1 MTISIG
7 QDTNVRGLINK
18 NYYSISVEEVTS
30 ANITSATRQGIMR
43 LLLSTIDQP
52 APNIAHF
59 LLGFEIRKP
68 VSSTNLQDPGELRST
83 SILIMSN
90 PKFTK

>member
-1 MTISIG
+1 
-7 QDTNVRGLINK
+7 
-18 NYYSISVEEVTS
+18 
-30 ANITSATRQGIMR
+30 MR